1 MNALPKEIKERIVK
15 AREEGYTIEEVMERL
30 TVGKSTVQRT
40 MKRYKEGKT
49 FEFEKSK
56 GRPPKI
62 KEEELWIIK
71 EAWEE
76 KNDRI
81 LEEIRK
87 IYQGATGKKVSIK
100 AILTA
105 KKKLNISRKKKLIL
119 MKEKIQK

>member
-105 KKKLNISRKKKLIL
+105 KKKLNISRKKN
-119 MKEKIQK
+119 